1 MKTYLSTILFSFL
14 AVIAPI
20 KPLILLA
27 FGAII
32 LDTYFG
38 LWKTVRLKGWKA
50 IRSRRLSDTITKSF
64 LYVGGIL
71 LIFFAELYILQ
82 DITSKYT
89 SIDNFLTKTF
99 TIFCLVVEAKSI
111 NESYYEVKGVNLW
124 KSMIVFIQRARETSN
139 KIKDGTEKY

>member
-71 LIFFAELYILQ
+71 LIFFAEMYILQ

-111 NESYYEVKGVNLW
+111 NESYYEVKGINLF
-124 KSMIVFIQRARETSN
+124 KSMLVFIQRARETSN
-139 KIKDGTEKY
+139 KIKDGTEKH